1 MEMAGWV
8 ALGVGVVVGILL
20 CGVWLVRSQRARE
33 QQQEQAWRAAQT
45 EFLQQHLQQQ
55 KLEFQLLAQQI
66 LEDKAR
72 AFAQGSQASIATLL
86 QPLRQQIDAFQQRV
100 NQVHD
105 QTQRGQASLSSE
117 IQRVLAAGLQMHDE
131 AQSLARALK
140 GDKKLM
146 GTWGE
151 AQLEQTLQLAGLV
164 RGDHYQVQVNLKD
177 TEGTRRL
184 PDVVVRLPDGKHMV
198 IDSKVSL
205 VDYDRAMAAED
216 EATRAACLDA
226 HVKAIRAHV
235 DDLAKKDYS
244 NLVGMES
251 PGFVLMFLPI
261 EAAWIAAVQHDR
273 ALFDAATR
281 RGVVL
286 VAHTTLLPILKTVAN
301 LWVLAQGN
309 AQAQEIAQQ
318 AGDIYKQVA
327 VVAERLQRL
336 GDTLKTA
343 SNHYNSTVTALAG
356 QQGLY
361 GKVNRFL
368 DLSTRANRDLPEIA
382 PVQTDVDSAR
392 LDAMVGEGSPQVLAS
407 FDITTKTGNNR

>member
-1 MEMAGWV
+1 MRMEVAGWMAAV
-8 ALGVGVVVGILL
+8 VGVLLGILL
-20 CGVWLVRSQRARE
+20 GGVGLARRQRARV

-66 LEDKAR
+66 LEEKAR
-72 AFAQGSQASIATLL
+72 AFTQGSQASMNTLL

-117 IQRVLAAGLQMHDE
+117 IQRVLAAGLRMHDE

-140 GDKKLM
+140 GDKKLA

-177 TEGTRRL
+177 ADGARRL

-205 VDYDRAMAAED
+205 VDYDRAMAATD
-216 EATRAACLDA
+216 DATRSACLDA

-235 DDLAKKDYS
+235 DGLAQKDYS
-244 NLVGMES
+244 SLVGMQS

-261 EAAWIAAVQHDR
+261 EAAWIAALQHDR
-273 ALFDAATR
+273 SLFDAATR

-336 GDTLKTA
+336 GETLKAA

-361 GKVNRFL
+361 GKVSRFRE
-368 DLSTRANRDLPEIA
+368 LSTRANRDLPEIA
-382 PVQTDVDSAR
+382 PVQTELDSAR
-392 LDAMVGEGSPQVLAS
+392 LSSVLDESGAAHEPV
-407 FDITTKTGNNR
+407 

>member
-8 ALGVGVVVGILL
+8 ALGVGVLLGVLL
-20 CGVWLVRSQRARE
+20 CGVWLVRNQRARGE
-33 QQQEQAWRAAQT
+33 REEHAWRAAQA

-55 KLEFQLLAQQI
+55 KLEFQVLAQQI
-66 LEDKAR
+66 LEDKTR
-72 AFAQGSQASIATLL
+72 ALAQGSQTSITTLL

-117 IQRVLAAGLQMHDE
+117 IQRVLAAGLRMHDE

-140 GDKKLM
+140 GDKKLA
-146 GTWGE
+146 GSWGE

-164 RGDHYQVQVNLKD
+164 RDDHYQVQVSLKD
-177 TEGTRRL
+177 ADGARRM
-184 PDVVVRLPDGKHMV
+184 PDVLIRLPDGKHMV

-205 VDYDRAMAAED
+205 VDYDRAMAAD
-216 EATRAACLDA
+216 DDAARAAYLDA

-244 NLVGMES
+244 NLVGMKS

-309 AQAQEIAQQ
+309 ARAQEIAQQ

-336 GDTLKTA
+336 GETLKAA
-343 SNHYNSTVTALAG
+343 SNHYNNTVTALAG
-356 QQGLY
+356 QQGLT
-361 GKVNRFL
+361 GKVARFRE
-368 DLSTRANRDLPEIA
+368 LSTRANRELPEIA

-392 LDAMVGEGSPQVLAS
+392 LQSVLDESGAAH
-407 FDITTKTGNNR
+407 GAV